1 MRIVLIGQARFGE
14 QVLQALVKKG
24 EKVVGVYAPV
34 DAPERPELLKVAAE
48 KLSVPVF
55 QPPRMRA
62 PEVYAEYINL
72 EPDLN
77 VMAFVT
83 DILPLNILN
92 YPKLGTIQYHPSLLP
107 KHRGGSAINWAIIN
121 GETKTGVTIFWPDV
135 GIDTGHILL
144 QKEVDISPDDTVGS
158 LYYDKLFP
166 LGVEALIE
174 SIELVH
180 AGKAPCIPQDE
191 SQATYEPLCTE
202 NEAII
207 DWSQPASK
215 VYNLIRG
222 TNPQPGATT
231 YFRGAKLKLF
241 DSELLRVFWD
251 KPSGEVSEI
260 TEKGI
265 IVSGK
270 DGSILV
276 KRVQPQGSAKIAA
289 LEYAQSISLK
299 VGNSF
304 GQMRR

>member
-1 MRIVLIGQARFGE
+1 MRIVLIGQAAFGE
-14 QVLQALVKKG
+14 KVLQALLQRG
-24 EKVVGVYAPV
+24 EQVVGIYVPV
-34 DAPERPELLKVAAE
+34 DTPRRPDPLKEAAKRLE
-48 KLSVPVF
+48 ILVF
-55 QPPRMRA
+55 QPGKTWGA
-62 PEVYAEYINL
+62 KVYTEYVKL

-121 GETKTGVTIFWPDV
+121 GDTKAGVTIFWPDEK
-135 GIDTGHILL
+135 IDTGPILL

-158 LYYDKLFP
+158 LYFDKLFP

-174 SIELVH
+174 SIELIR
-180 AGKAPCIPQDE
+180 AGKAPRIPQDE

-202 NEAII
+202 KAAII
-207 DWSQPASK
+207 DWFKPAFK

-222 TNPQPGATT
+222 TNPKPGATT
-231 YFRGAKLKLF
+231 YFRRTKLKIF
-241 DSELLRVFWD
+241 ESELLRVCRD
-251 KPSGEVSEI
+251 RPSGEVTEV

-270 DGSILV
+270 GGSILV
-276 KRVQPQGSAKIAA
+276 KRVQPEGSAKITAF
-289 LEYAQSISLK
+289 EYTQSASLK
-299 VGNSF
+299 VGDRF
-304 GQMRR
+304 EPKI